1 MKDNTSNIDRVM
13 QIRLQN
19 VGIVTEAKVALSGIT
34 VIAGPNKSGKS
45 TIGRALMA
53 YGTLLRRMD
62 ELVHNRRLTLFAE
75 QLGEQTG
82 LSEFYKTRLNRMFEY
97 NDLSDDVLSL
107 DFWNDKEK
115 VARIATMIFSRPS
128 SRLFRSIQQESVNEL
143 IEKFSKLELS
153 GISKILDNIMGQNE
167 NALIRDIMDIH
178 FRKVFVEQINSL
190 YSPENEARIEFLG
203 NVFKTEESWIRF
215 INNHLIENSNNI
227 NFQFPKILYLE
238 PMHLLDF
245 ACNLFYRYNDRWSNI
260 IDDDD
265 DCSWENIMQPT
276 FAPKEDISLED
287 KQDIEKLIV
296 EIKSILGGELDVKDG
311 RLQFKESSFPTQA
324 KGVELEN
331 LASGMKSMTA
341 ILKAL
346 DCCVLR
352 HGRILVIDEP
362 ESNLHPEWQVKFAFV
377 LVHLWTMLGVR
388 VVVATHSPYFLKGLE
403 NSAAQL
409 NCLDNMSCYFM
420 QSDNDGKGMVA
431 KDVTNRLNE
440 VYKSFFDP
448 LNNLMAGNGRE
459 S

>member
-1 MKDNTSNIDRVM
+1 MKGITSNIDRVM

-62 ELVHNRRLTLFAE
+62 KLVRNNRLTLFAAQLAE
-75 QLGEQTG
+75 QIG
-82 LSEFYKTRLNRMFEY
+82 LSDLNRYRFQQALV
-97 NDLSDDVLSL
+97 NDEQADDFLSL
-107 DFWNDKEK
+107 EFWEDNVK
-115 VARIATMIFSRPS
+115 VSSLASKIFKA
-128 SRLFRSIQQESVNEL
+128 IQQSRANEL
-143 IEKFSKLELS
+143 IENFLNIDLS
-153 GISKILDNIMGQNE
+153 DISQILDDVMGQDEDAIVHNIMDMCFGD
-167 NALIRDIMDIH
+167 AFAR
-178 FRKVFVEQINSL
+178 QINSL
-190 YSPENEARIEFLG
+190 YNPEKEARIEFFVKDSETSDLW
-203 NVFKTEESWIRF
+203 VRF
-215 INNHLIENSNNI
+215 MFNHLLESENKISVQI
-227 NFQFPKILYLE
+227 PKILYLE
-238 PMHLLDF
+238 PLHLLDF
-245 ACNLFYRYNDRWSNI
+245 ASGNYYINSRWSGI
-260 IDDDD
+260 IGDD
-265 DCSWENIMQPT
+265 DCSWDRIMESSFGPR
-276 FAPKEDISLED
+276 EDISPKD
-287 KQDIEKLIV
+287 KQDIEKLIA

-331 LASGMKSMTA
+331 LASGMKSMAA

-346 DCCVLR
+346 DSCVLR

-362 ESNLHPEWQVKFAFV
+362 EANLHPEWQVKFAFV

-403 NSAAQL
+403 TCAAQL
-409 NCLDNMSCYFM
+409 NCLDAMSCYFM
-420 QSDNDGKGMVA
+420 QPDDDGKGMVA
-431 KDVTNRLNE
+431 KDVTDRLNE

-448 LNNLMAGNGRE
+448 LNNLMAGYGRE

>member
-1 MKDNTSNIDRVM
+1 MKETTPNLDRVM

-19 VGIVTEAKVALSGIT
+19 IGIVTEAKVALSGIT

-62 ELVHNRRLTLFAE
+62 ELVRNKRLTLLAV
-75 QLGEQTG
+75 QLGEHIG
-82 LSEFYKTRLNRMFEY
+82 LSDLNKSRFQRM
-97 NDLSDDVLSL
+97 LVSDEQADDFLSL
-107 DFWNDKEK
+107 EFWKDKNK
-115 VARIATMIFSRPS
+115 VSSLASKIFKT
-128 SRLFRSIQQESVNEL
+128 IQQLRANEL
-143 IEKFSKLELS
+143 IENFSNIDLS
-153 GISKILDNIMGQNE
+153 DISQILDDVMGQDE
-167 NALIRDIMDIH
+167 NAIILDIMNMC
-178 FRKVFVEQINSL
+178 FRDAFIGQINSL
-190 YSPENEARIEFLG
+190 YNPDKEAIIELFEG
-203 NVFKTEESWIRF
+203 DSEISDFSVGFMF
-215 INNHLIENSNNI
+215 NHLLRSENKIS
-227 NFQFPKILYLE
+227 FQFPKILYLE
-238 PMHLLDF
+238 PLHLLDF
-245 ACNLFYRYNDRWSNI
+245 AFEKYYANNRWTEMI
-260 IDDDD
+260 GDD
-265 DCSWENIMQPT
+265 DCSWERIMKSSFGPREDIS
-276 FAPKEDISLED
+276 PKDKEDIEQLV
-287 KQDIEKLIV
+287 V
-296 EIKSILGGELDVKDG
+296 EIKSILGGELDMKDG

-377 LVHLWTMLGVR
+377 LLHLWTMLGVR

-403 NSAAQL
+403 TCAAQL
-409 NCLDNMSCYFM
+409 NCLDTMSCYFM
-420 QSDNDGKGMVA
+420 QPDTDGKGMIA

-448 LNNLMAGNGRE
+448 LNNLMAGGRA
-459 S
+459 